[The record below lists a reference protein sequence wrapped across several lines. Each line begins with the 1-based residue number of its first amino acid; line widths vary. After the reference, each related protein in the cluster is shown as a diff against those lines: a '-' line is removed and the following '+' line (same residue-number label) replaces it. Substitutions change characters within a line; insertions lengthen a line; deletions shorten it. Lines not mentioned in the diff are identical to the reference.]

1 MMSPS
6 TEELALHEPAPP
18 EELRFVAPLLGL
30 EHLSRFVLV
39 QLDPDSP
46 LFSLQSV
53 EDAGVRLLVLATEVA
68 FEDYSPAFDA
78 VARAAVGLGAD
89 DAGLVLAVVTPGPSL
104 AESTAN
110 LLAPVLLN
118 PVTGAAAQVVLT
130 GSEYPLRFPLA
141 S

>member
-1 MMSPS
+1 MSPS

-130 GSEYPLRFPLA
+130 GSEYPLRLPLA